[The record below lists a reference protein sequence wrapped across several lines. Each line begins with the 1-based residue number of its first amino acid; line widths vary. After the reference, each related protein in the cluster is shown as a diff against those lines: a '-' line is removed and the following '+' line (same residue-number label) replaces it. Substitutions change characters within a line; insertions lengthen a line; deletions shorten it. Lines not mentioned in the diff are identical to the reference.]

1 MTRLD
6 DGFPMREAEYWESCG
21 GRAVRCL
28 LCPNRCTLGEGQR
41 GLCRNRVN
49 RGGRLLAE
57 AYGRVCALGA
67 DPVEKKPLLHF
78 HPGGSCLSLAAAG
91 CNLSCLNCQN
101 WDISQASAA
110 DVPYRLLGAADVAR
124 LAETNGCRMVAYTY
138 TEPLTWFEYTRDC
151 AVACRERGLKN
162 ILVTAGYVNASP
174 QACLLPYIDAAN
186 VDLKSFSDD
195 IYRSVSGVRLAP
207 VLHTLKSMLDAGVWI
222 EITNLLIP
230 GVNDDMDMI
239 ARMCRWLVD
248 NGFADCPLHFSRF
261 FPQYKMQG
269 PMSVLAVTP
278 MGVKDAGASFV
289 PTPLPLLV
297 EARRVA
303 ISQGMRHVYLGN
315 VSLSGAEDTLCPSC
329 GSVLIRRTG
338 YDVDLGNFSGV
349 CPKCGSKIAGVW

>member
-1 MTRLD
+1 M
-6 DGFPMREAEYWESCG
+6 A
-21 GRAVRCL
+21 
-28 LCPNRCTLGEGQR
+28 
-41 GLCRNRVN
+41 
-49 RGGRLLAE
+49 
-57 AYGRVCALGA
+57 
-67 DPVEKKPLLHF
+67 
-78 HPGGSCLSLAAAG
+78 
-91 CNLSCLNCQN
+91 
-101 WDISQASAA
+101 AA
-110 DVPYRLLGAADVAR
+110 DVPYRQLDAADVAR

-138 TEPLTWFEYTRDC
+138 TEPLTWLEYTRDC

-162 ILVTAGYVNASP
+162 ILVTAGYVNARP
-174 QACLLPYIDAAN
+174 LACLLPYIDAAN

-239 ARMCRWLVD
+239 VRMCRWLVD

-315 VSLSGAEDTLCPSC
+315 VSLPGAEDTLCPCC

>member
-1 MTRLD
+1 ME
-6 DGFPMREAEYWESCG
+6 REAEFYEAVEG
-21 GRAVRCL
+21 GKVVCH
-28 LCPNRCTLGEGQR
+28 LCPHGCRLAEGER
-41 GLCRNRVN
+41 GKCRGRVY
-49 RGGRLLAE
+49 RGGRLVAE
-57 AYGRVCALGA
+57 NYGRVCALQI

-101 WDISQASAA
+101 WDISQASTA
-110 DVPYRLLGAADVAR
+110 DVPYRQLSATDVVR

-162 ILVTAGYVNASP
+162 ILVTAGYVNARP
-174 QACLLPYIDAAN
+174 LDGLLPYIDAAN

-222 EITNLLIP
+222 EITNLVIL

-239 ARMCRWLVD
+239 ARMCRWLAD
-248 NGFADCPLHFSRF
+248 NGFADSPLHFSRF
-261 FPQYKMQG
+261 FPQYKMKG
-269 PMSVLAVTP
+269 PMSVLGVTP

-315 VSLSGAEDTLCPSC
+315 VSIPGAEDTRCPHC
-329 GSVLIRRTG
+329 GALLIHRAG
-338 YDVDLGNFSGV
+338 YNVALGNFRGA

>member
-1 MTRLD
+1 MEH
-6 DGFPMREAEYWESCG
+6 EAEFYEAAEG
-21 GRAVRCL
+21 GRVVCR
-28 LCPNRCTLGEGQR
+28 LCPHGCRLAEGER
-41 GLCRNRVN
+41 GKCRSRVC
-49 RGGRLLAE
+49 RGGRLVAE
-57 AYGRVCALGA
+57 NYGRVCALQI

-101 WDISQASAA
+101 WDISQASTA
-110 DVPYRLLGAADVAR
+110 DVPYRQLDAADVAR

-138 TEPLTWFEYTRDC
+138 TEPLTWLEYTRDC

-162 ILVTAGYVNASP
+162 ILVTAGYVNARP
-174 QACLLPYIDAAN
+174 LACLLPYIDAAN

-239 ARMCRWLVD
+239 VRMCRWLVD

-261 FPQYKMQG
+261 FPQYKM
-269 PMSVLAVTP
+269 
-278 MGVKDAGASFV
+278 
-289 PTPLPLLV
+289 
-297 EARRVA
+297 
-303 ISQGMRHVYLGN
+303 
-315 VSLSGAEDTLCPSC
+315 
-329 GSVLIRRTG
+329 
-338 YDVDLGNFSGV
+338 
-349 CPKCGSKIAGVW
+349 

>member
-1 MTRLD
+1 MEH
-6 DGFPMREAEYWESCG
+6 EAQFYEAAEG
-21 GRAVRCL
+21 GRVVCR
-28 LCPNRCTLGEGQR
+28 LCPHGCRLAEGER
-41 GLCRNRVN
+41 GKCRSRVC
-49 RGGRLLAE
+49 RGGRLVAE
-57 AYGRVCALGA
+57 NYGRVCALQI

-101 WDISQASAA
+101 WDISQASTA
-110 DVPYRLLGAADVAR
+110 DVPYRQLDAADVAR

-162 ILVTAGYVNASP
+162 ILVTAGYVNARP
-174 QACLLPYIDAAN
+174 LAGLLPYVDAAN

-207 VLHTLKSMLDAGVWI
+207 VLHTLKNMLDAGVWI

-278 MGVKDAGASFV
+278 IGVKDSGASFV

-303 ISQGMRHVYLGN
+303 MSQGMRHVYLGN
-315 VSLSGAEDTLCPSC
+315 VSLPGAEDTLCPRC

-338 YDVDLGNFSGV
+338 YDVALDNFCGV